1 MKLEKKNE
9 KNEINFKQNFM
20 IDNIKIFLLKAQQLF
35 AMFPQTSQTDIVQ
48 DLQRTHSVEATA
60 DNILE
65 GLLSVK
71 TSFIRRI
78 DL

>member
-1 MKLEKKNE
+1 
-9 KNEINFKQNFM
+9 
-20 IDNIKIFLLKAQQLF
+20 
-35 AMFPQTSQTDIVQ
+35 MFPQTSQTDIVQ